1 MIARC
6 AVCARLEA
14 GDERVE
20 LLPAMFVHRGHCL
33 ARWLRAKPPQR
44 VAWTARAERWIGP
57 LTISRKFPF
66 CPRPGRPPDTDR
78 MRRLTRVDAPGTVR
92 KVGREENGHIGLGV
106 AIQVRTHFIAAAHR
120 ARSSPGGRAY

>member
-78 MRRLTRVDAPGTVR
+78 RASGPPPRGEPGYGEVLWSNRPDA
-92 KVGREENGHIGLGV
+92 
-106 AIQVRTHFIAAAHR
+106 A
-120 ARSSPGGRAY
+120 